1 MLQRGPSIAEL
12 VETGLSPSKTQV
24 DKLADLP
31 SAEVAD
37 HLVETVFLYTQAR
50 YCIVDWV
57 QIYEWHSRRETICY
71 SSQESSI
78 EAQIGVAPMREVS
91 PFRCTAD
98 IYVGA
103 YFLWIIYA
111 IGADL
116 VQNTEHP
123 PKVRVSFQGLILTQ

>member
-1 MLQRGPSIAEL
+1 MLQRGPSTPEL

-31 SAEVAD
+31 STEVAD
-37 HLVETVFLYTQAR
+37 HLLETVFLYTQAR

-71 SSQESSI
+71 SSQGNEI
-78 EAQIGVAPMREVS
+78 DAQIGGAPTIEAPLSRI
-91 PFRCTAD
+91 THT
-98 IYVGA
+98 YLGA

-111 IGADL
+111 IGADF
-116 VQNTEHP
+116 VQNPEYP
-123 PKVRVSFQGLILTQ
+123 PKVRISFHELTCS

>member
-1 MLQRGPSIAEL
+1 MLQRGPSTTEL

-31 SAEVAD
+31 STEVAD

-71 SSQESSI
+71 SSQESYI
-78 EAQIGVAPMREVS
+78 EAQIGVAPTREAC
-91 PFRCTAD
+91 PFSRTAY

-103 YFLWIIYA
+103 YFLWIVYA

-116 VQNTEHP
+116 VQNPEHP
-123 PKVRVSFQGLILTQ
+123 PKVRMSFQAWILTQ